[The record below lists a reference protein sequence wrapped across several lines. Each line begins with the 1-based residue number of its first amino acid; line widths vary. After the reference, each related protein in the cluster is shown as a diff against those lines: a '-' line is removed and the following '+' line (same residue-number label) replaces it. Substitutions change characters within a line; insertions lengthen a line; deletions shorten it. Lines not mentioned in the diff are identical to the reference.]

1 MQVITLSNS
10 LSDRVHSQTLDIKKK
25 KKSKSY
31 FDQSTVLDEEGIN

>member
-25 KKSKSY
+25 KNQNHILIKVQ
-31 FDQSTVLDEEGIN
+31 F

>member
-25 KKSKSY
+25 KKNQNHILIKVQ
-31 FDQSTVLDEEGIN
+31 F